1 MNICNGRPMIPIMAV
16 ARPTREEGSPR
27 PPEKWNQPRWD
38 SGDARGVGRKVKVMA
53 LKAEVWKARRNWA
66 RRVRRTLRV

>member
-1 MNICNGRPMIPIMAV
+1 MIPMMAV
-16 ARPTREEGSPR
+16 ARPTRAEGWPWPR
-27 PPEKWNQPRWD
+27 VMCNQPVVVA
-38 SGDARGVGRKVKVMA
+38 GGARGVGRKVKVMA

>member
-1 MNICNGRPMIPIMAV
+1 MIPMMAV
-16 ARPTREEGSPR
+16 ASPTREEGRPR
-27 PPEKWNQPRWD
+27 PPEKWNQPVLVE
-38 SGDARGVGRKVKVMA
+38 GGARGVGRKVKVMA